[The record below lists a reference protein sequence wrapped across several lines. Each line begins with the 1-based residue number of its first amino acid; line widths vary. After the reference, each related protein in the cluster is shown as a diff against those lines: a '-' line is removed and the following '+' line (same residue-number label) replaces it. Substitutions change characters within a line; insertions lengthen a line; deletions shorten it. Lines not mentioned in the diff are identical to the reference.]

1 MHDRLFE
8 ASVSGRDRQFCVRN
22 NIPFPHIHDMPYED
36 KPSLEYKQQSKMKKR
51 LFFENNYEN
60 ILEKHTG
67 HQAPGQSLMFD
78 INSNLRRKT
87 QKLCAN
93 QFER

>member
-1 MHDRLFE
+1 ML
-8 ASVSGRDRQFCVRN
+8 
-22 NIPFPHIHDMPYED
+22 YED
-36 KPSLEYKQQSKMKKR
+36 KPSLEYKPQSKMKKR